1 MIPMRTIT
9 RTLAG
14 LVLFLGLAGSVQAQ
28 NPAVKMK
35 AGPPPEL
42 ISYTL
47 QNLGAGT
54 ITVNAAVLMVFDAKT
69 CKRLCVSR
77 SSVNKRI
84 IKCNTL
90 DGQIRCPQTLPQASG
105 YIYYLKILHS
115 GGQTENWLYV
125 P

>member
-1 MIPMRTIT
+1 MLLI
-9 RTLAG
+9 G
-14 LVLFLGLAGSVQAQ
+14 LTVSAQAQ

-47 QNLGAGT
+47 QNLSVST
-54 ITVNAAVLMVFDAKT
+54 ITVNTVVLRVFDAKT
-69 CKRLCVSR
+69 CKRLCASR
-77 SSVNKRI
+77 STVNKKI
-84 IKCNTL
+84 LKCATL
-90 DGQIRCPQTLPQASG
+90 EGQIRCPPPLPPAPSG
-105 YIYYLKILHS
+105 YIYYLKVVHS

>member
-1 MIPMRTIT
+1 MKTIT

-14 LVLFLGLAGSVQAQ
+14 LVLLIGLVMSAQAQ

-47 QNLGAGT
+47 QNLSAAT
-54 ITVNAAVLMVFDAKT
+54 ITVNSVTLTVFDAKT
-69 CKRLCVSR
+69 CKRLCFSR
-77 SSVNKRI
+77 SPVNKKI
-84 IKCNTL
+84 TKCSTL
-90 DGQIRCPQTLPQASG
+90 EGQIRCAAPLPAASG
-105 YIYYLKILHS
+105 YIYHLRISHS

>member
-1 MIPMRTIT
+1 MRTIT

>member
-1 MIPMRTIT
+1 MKRIT
-9 RTLAG
+9 RPLAG
-14 LVLFLGLAGSVQAQ
+14 LMLLIALSVSAQAQ

-47 QNLGAGT
+47 QNLGAAP
-54 ITVNAAVLMVFDAKT
+54 IMVNTVVLMVFDAKT
-69 CKRLCVSR
+69 CKRLCASR
-77 SSVNKRI
+77 SPVHKKVL
-84 IKCNTL
+84 KCATL
-90 DGQIRCPQTLPQASG
+90 EGQIRCPAPLPPGNG
-105 YIYYLKILHS
+105 YIYYLKVLHS

>member
-1 MIPMRTIT
+1 MKNISRA
-9 RTLAG
+9 LVG
-14 LVLFLGLAGSVQAQ
+14 LMLLIGLAVSTQAQ

-47 QNLGAGT
+47 QNLGAAN
-54 ITVNAAVLMVFDAKT
+54 ILVSSVVLTVFDAKT
-69 CKRLCVSR
+69 CKRLCR
-77 SSVNKRI
+77 STSQPNKKVA
-84 IKCNTL
+84 KCATL
-90 DGQIRCPQTLPQASG
+90 DGQIRCAQPLPQASG
-105 YIYYLKILHS
+105 YIYHLRVTHS